1 MAKHSRIII
10 TFFGHSDV
18 STDNFPLHKAPKLD
32 LVEVVLVIFMLL
44 LWSVVIK
51 IFLLRW
57 GRTHCNLLEIF
68 IPFFLEKLSRLL
80 PYQPVYSKEMAE
92 KIEMEEEK
100 IRLSR
105 ECSISSQVGTS
116 NITSQGEKKFTP
128 NLYSGI
134 SVVLT
139 ALEFRMHN
147 ISLNKIMKKNYA
159 Y

>member
-1 MAKHSRIII
+1 
-10 TFFGHSDV
+10 
-18 STDNFPLHKAPKLD
+18 
-32 LVEVVLVIFMLL
+32 MLQ
-44 LWSVVIK
+44 
-51 IFLLRW
+51 
-57 GRTHCNLLEIF
+57 IF

-105 ECSISSQVGTS
+105 ECSISSQVSTS
-116 NITSQGEKKFTP
+116 SITSQGKNKVTP
-128 NLYSGI
+128 NLYSGL

-147 ISLNKIMKKNYA
+147 ISLNKIMKIMK
-159 Y
+159 